1 MKKRKTHKGDE
12 KLAWVLL
19 SPSIILLAILVIY
32 PMLSNIQ
39 ISFLK
44 LPLNPY
50 LPEKFVGLSNYVSVL
65 TDTAFWIS
73 IGKTMVYTAL
83 VVIGS
88 TVLGLS
94 IALLFNREF
103 KFRGLARSLIILS
116 YVAPSISLIF
126 AWKYMF
132 NSNYG
137 IVNKILV
144 DGMHLFSKPPLWF
157 DNQFTS
163 FILVVVYAIWRYF
176 PYAFI
181 SFLAILQTIDS
192 SLYEAAEMDGANTW
206 MKFKVVTLPAI
217 MPVLVTVIILRS
229 IWMFYMFMDVY
240 LLTTQV
246 DIVGVYLY
254 KTAFAFN
261 DLGKASAISIILF
274 LILGVVILLS
284 RKRLKSDESA

>member
-1 MKKRKTHKGDE
+1 MKKVKYNKSDT
-12 KLAWVLL
+12 KLAWLLL
-19 SPSIILLAILVIY
+19 SPSIFLLALLVIY
-32 PMLSNIQ
+32 PMISNIQ

-50 LPEKFVGLSNYVSVL
+50 LPEKFIGLKNYLSIL
-65 TDTAFWIS
+65 KDIAFWMS
-73 IGKTMVYTAL
+73 ILRTAL
-83 VVIGS
+83 YTFLVVVGS
-88 TVLGLS
+88 TILGL
-94 IALLFNREF
+94 ALAIMFNREF

-137 IVNKILV
+137 IVNKFLV
-144 DGMHLFSKPPLWF
+144 DGLHLFDKAPLWF
-157 DNQFTS
+157 DNQLTS
-163 FILVVVYAIWRYF
+163 FVLVVLYAIWRYF

-192 SLYEAAEMDGANTW
+192 SLYEAADIDGANAW

-217 MPVLVTVIILRS
+217 MPVLITVLILRS

-261 DLGKASAISIILF
+261 NLGKASAISIVLF
-274 LILGVVILLS
+274 IILGAVILVS
-284 RKRLKSDESA
+284 RKRLSNDK

>member
-1 MKKRKTHKGDE
+1 MKKVKYNKSDA
-12 KLAWVLL
+12 KLAWLLL
-19 SPSIILLAILVIY
+19 SPSIFLLALLVIY
-32 PMLSNIQ
+32 PMISNIQ

-50 LPEKFVGLSNYVSVL
+50 LPEKFIGLKNYLSIL
-65 TDTAFWIS
+65 KDIAFWMS
-73 IGKTMVYTAL
+73 ILRTAL
-83 VVIGS
+83 YTFLVVVGS
-88 TVLGLS
+88 TILGL
-94 IALLFNREF
+94 ALAIMFNREF

-137 IVNKILV
+137 IVNKFLV
-144 DGMHLFSKPPLWF
+144 DGLHLFDKAPLWF

-163 FILVVVYAIWRYF
+163 FVLVVLYAIWRYF

-192 SLYEAAEMDGANTW
+192 SLYEAADIDGANAW

-217 MPVLVTVIILRS
+217 MPVLITVLILRS

-261 DLGKASAISIILF
+261 NLGKASAISIILF
-274 LILGVVILLS
+274 IILGAVILVS
-284 RKRLKSDESA
+284 RKRLSNDK

>member
-1 MKKRKTHKGDE
+1 MKKVKYKKSDV
-12 KLAWVLL
+12 KLAWILL
-19 SPSIILLAILVIY
+19 LPSIILLALLVVY
-32 PMLSNIQ
+32 PMISNIQ

-50 LPEKFVGLSNYVSVL
+50 LPNEFIGLKNY
-65 TDTAFWIS
+65 IS
-73 IGKTMVYTAL
+73 ILSDGQFWLSIMRTIAYTVL

-88 TVLGLS
+88 TVLGLA
-94 IALLFNREF
+94 IAIMFNRDF
-103 KFRGLARSLIILS
+103 KFRGLSRSLIILS

-137 IVNKILV
+137 IVNKFLV
-144 DGMHLFSKPPLWF
+144 DGLNLFDKAPLWF

-163 FILVVVYAIWRYF
+163 FILVVLYAIWRYF

-181 SFLAILQTIDS
+181 SFLAIFQTIDS
-192 SLYEAAEMDGANTW
+192 SLYEAAEIDGANFW

-217 MPVLVTVIILRS
+217 MPVLITVLILRS

-240 LLTTQV
+240 LLTSQV

-261 DLGKASAISIILF
+261 NLGKASAISIILF
-274 LILGVVILLS
+274 IILGTVILIS
-284 RKRLKSDESA
+284 RKRLSNDK

>member
-1 MKKRKTHKGDE
+1 MKKVKYKKSDV
-12 KLAWVLL
+12 KLAWILL
-19 SPSIILLAILVIY
+19 LPSIILLALLVVY
-32 PMLSNIQ
+32 PMISNIQ

-50 LPEKFVGLSNYVSVL
+50 LPNEFIGLKNY
-65 TDTAFWIS
+65 IS
-73 IGKTMVYTAL
+73 ILSDGQFWLSIMRTIAYTVL

-88 TVLGLS
+88 TVLGLA
-94 IALLFNREF
+94 IAIMFNRDF
-103 KFRGLARSLIILS
+103 KFRGLSRSLIILS

-137 IVNKILV
+137 IVNKFLV
-144 DGMHLFSKPPLWF
+144 DGLNLFDKAPLWF

-163 FILVVVYAIWRYF
+163 FILVVLYAIWRYF

-192 SLYEAAEMDGANTW
+192 SLYEAAEIDGANFW

-217 MPVLVTVIILRS
+217 MPVLITVLILRS

-240 LLTTQV
+240 LLTSQV

-261 DLGKASAISIILF
+261 NLGKASAISIILF
-274 LILGVVILLS
+274 IILGTVILIS
-284 RKRLKSDESA
+284 RKRLSNDK